1 MKTSRPVRPLLA
13 LTAGALLLTST
24 LSFGQSLDEPLALKC
39 EFQSTERSLTVVYPE
54 LAEGGGCRVVYE
66 KPDEGIPPRVLWR
79 ATNDLAFCDRKLNTS
94 ADKLVAGGWSCSQ
107 RDNAA
112 AYSLTLAAAL
122 PGIEARA
129 AENAARKSAQTA
141 AATPAA
147 SAPSVAQSAPALPA
161 KEAMS
166 TPDADRVLPEKS
178 TAATLAAKPNTA
190 EPQKKAVVAKTPL
203 VAATSPLAEK
213 APAPAAPAKAANEPA
228 KQAQAPS
235 RTKTNEGEYDDWLF
249 RWDEIRKQLVFTLYN
264 SKDGT
269 KVHNFSWAHEQ
280 MDESAASPS
289 NIVLAQDE
297 HANQVL
303 IIAWPGKDSQH
314 ITVLDPLVKER
325 PVCEIE
331 TLSKRDS
338 DWGYGVEEKK
348 LFLKGYKPSDG
359 NPKELVEFREQCTY
373 IR

>member
-1 MKTSRPVRPLLA
+1 MKTSRPMRPLIA
-13 LTAGALLLTST
+13 LSAGALLLTSS
-24 LSFGQSLDEPLALKC
+24 LSFGQSLGDPLALRC

-66 KPDEGIPPRVLWR
+66 KPDEGIAPRVLWR

-94 ADKLVAGGWSCSQ
+94 ADKLVASGWSCSQ
-107 RDNAA
+107 RDNAT

-129 AENAARKSAQTA
+129 AEKAAGKA
-141 AATPAA
+141 ADAAPATPAA
-147 SAPSVAQSAPALPA
+147 SSPAVAQSEPALPA

-178 TAATLAAKPNTA
+178 TAATIAAKPNTA
-190 EPQKKAVVAKTPL
+190 EPQKKTVIA
-203 VAATSPLAEK
+203 K
-213 APAPAAPAKAANEPA
+213 APAVSPASSLVAKSPAPAKATNEPT
-228 KQAQAPS
+228 KQALATG

-249 RWDEIRKQLVFTLYN
+249 RWDEISKQLVFTLYN

-297 HANQVL
+297 YANQVL

-359 NPKELVEFREQCTY
+359 DPKELVEFREQCTY